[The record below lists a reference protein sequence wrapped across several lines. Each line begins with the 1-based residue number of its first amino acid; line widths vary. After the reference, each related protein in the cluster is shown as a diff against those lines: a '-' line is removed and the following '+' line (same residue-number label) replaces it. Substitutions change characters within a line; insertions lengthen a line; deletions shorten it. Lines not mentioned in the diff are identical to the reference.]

1 MAFRVK
7 VEVSF
12 YVEHFHGLV
21 RRLVMGLEN
30 HGLGRNNAWFSSR
43 AFLSYNICCS
53 LLLSACVCTSLF
65 YAIAKAIPVLYRM
78 PKQAPRRQR
87 TQSWLRYDAKSAKP
101 TLKTRPLEHY
111 ERDPTPHDHT
121 SWASSP

>member
-12 YVEHFHGLV
+12 DVEHFHALV

-43 AFLSYNICCS
+43 AFLS
-53 LLLSACVCTSLF
+53 
-65 YAIAKAIPVLYRM
+65 
-78 PKQAPRRQR
+78 
-87 TQSWLRYDAKSAKP
+87 
-101 TLKTRPLEHY
+101 
-111 ERDPTPHDHT
+111 
-121 SWASSP
+121 